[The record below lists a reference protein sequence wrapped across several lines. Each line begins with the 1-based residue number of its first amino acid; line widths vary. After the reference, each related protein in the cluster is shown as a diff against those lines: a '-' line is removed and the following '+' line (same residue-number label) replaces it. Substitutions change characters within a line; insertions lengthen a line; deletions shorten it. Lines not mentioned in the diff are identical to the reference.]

1 MGYQNHDQNFWC
13 CVSGFVMN
21 RKAFT
26 LIELLVVVALIG
38 ILAAVGVVAYNG
50 YTKGAK
56 NTVLKNNHQAAFKE
70 ITKDIVV
77 GENNGKLERYTWDKG
92 AIIIYGKGTGQHCR
106 VAFDQGVLQQHFYY
120 VGLKDPFF
128 VKPSAWGNR
137 KVMDTGAVWAGPP
150 SGSYKIGKTFV
161 QNIGN
166 QLKMTTYMSDGVTK
180 LENIIDIPNC

>member
-1 MGYQNHDQNFWC
+1 MSNH
-13 CVSGFVMN
+13 
-21 RKAFT
+21 RAFT
-26 LIELLVVVALIG
+26 LIELLVVVAIIG

-50 YTKGAK
+50 YTKSAK

-70 ITKDIVV
+70 ITKDIVM
-77 GENNGKLERYTWDKG
+77 GEINGKLERYEFSSG
-92 AIIIYGKGTGQHCR
+92 AIIIYGKGSGRNCR
-106 VAFDQGVLQQHFYY
+106 TAFDQGVLQKHFYF
-120 VGLKDPFF
+120 VGLRDPFF
-128 VKPSAWGNR
+128 VKPKAWGNR
-137 KVMDTGAVWAGPP
+137 IVMDIGAVWAGPP

>member
-1 MGYQNHDQNFWC
+1 
-13 CVSGFVMN
+13 MN

-26 LIELLVVVALIG
+26 LIELLVVVAIIG

-50 YTKGAK
+50 YTKSAK

-92 AIIIYGKGTGQHCR
+92 AIKIYGKGTGQHCR

-128 VKPSAWGNR
+128 VKPKAWGNR
-137 KVMDTGAVWAGPP
+137 IVMDIGAVWAGPP